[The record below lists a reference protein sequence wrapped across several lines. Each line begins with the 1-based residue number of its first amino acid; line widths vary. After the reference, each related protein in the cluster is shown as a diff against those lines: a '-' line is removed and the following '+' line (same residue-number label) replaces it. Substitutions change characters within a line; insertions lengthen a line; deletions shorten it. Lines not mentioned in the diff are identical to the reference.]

1 MGDDSADGW
10 DIIPILAR
18 DRIIA
23 SLKDKN
29 LLESSLSTKLRES
42 IHPDEDSGLAD
53 RFRGSLS
60 SVSDRLPGDGEWL
73 VKYVFDYES
82 LPRSRRME
90 LWDWVTDGGQ
100 PLDNRP
106 EEDFPVEGSFGWLFE
121 HSEPTQVHIT
131 GLDGAEARLN
141 REEGRDI
148 LYLDPEQ
155 LPDGALERFAPQFR
169 QSYEEEDG
177 FPLEEFGDV
186 ASVANLRG
194 GSKDRFDFFR
204 DKIPEE
210 YRTVLKEALVLNR
223 LTERTEIQREAV
235 REFRGDIA
243 DAYRDRAGGDP
254 ADAQTLCSLCGGGYF
269 SEGALFERLY
279 RDKVEEE
286 RWSEE
291 DYQDFFYTA
300 ISECPFAV
308 FVTPDAEPRPIY
320 DEVIHEWIRKDNY
333 KYHPGFVDIHAKG
346 NWARPVLRDTME
358 VFGDRNPGFAS
369 ETIEDGNQLVERV
382 RLETL

>member
-1 MGDDSADGW
+1 MGDDSANDW
-10 DIIPILAR
+10 DIIRILVR
-18 DRIIA
+18 YRIIE

-29 LLESSLSTKLRES
+29 LPGLSLSTKLRES
-42 IHPDEDSGLAD
+42 IHRGEDSGPAD
-53 RFRGSLS
+53 QFRGSIS

-100 PLDNRP
+100 PLDDRP
-106 EEDFPVEGSFGWLFE
+106 EDDFPVEGSFGWLFE

-131 GLDGAEARLN
+131 GLDGAEARLD

-155 LPDGALERFAPQFR
+155 LPDGTLERFAPQFR

-223 LTERTEIQREAV
+223 LTERKGIPRKAV

-243 DAYRDRAGGDP
+243 GAYRDRTGGDP

-269 SEGALFERLY
+269 SEEALFERLY
-279 RDKVEEE
+279 RDNVKQGE
-286 RWSEE
+286 WSERN
-291 DYQDFFYTA
+291 YKDFFNTA
-300 ISECPFAV
+300 VSNCPFAV
-308 FVTPDAEPRPIY
+308 FVSPDTDPESVH
-320 DEVIHEWIRKDNY
+320 DEVIYKWTQEDNY
-333 KYHPGFVDIHAKG
+333 RYHPGFVDIHAKG
-346 NWARPVLRDTME
+346 YKTKPILHDAIEVFEDHNSGFGSETME
-358 VFGDRNPGFAS
+358 EGK
-369 ETIEDGNQLVERV
+369 QLVERV
-382 RLETL
+382 WLETL